1 MVVGANIG
9 THNKDNVRLWA
20 NLYLGGPTKSITPQ
34 IFETHPTLGQHHNHI
49 KKAFHSKLFIK
60 ILLKSRKIQ
69 NYNYIYKKMCFD
81 VENECIRKKF
91 EECNTRDFF
100 G

>member
-1 MVVGANIG
+1 MLCVICVVIVMVVGANIG

-34 IFETHPTLGQHHNHI
+34 IFETHPTLGQHQNHI

-60 ILLKSRKIQ
+60 RLPKSRRIQ
-69 NYNYIYKKMCFD
+69 NYN
-81 VENECIRKKF
+81 
-91 EECNTRDFF
+91 
-100 G
+100 